1 MENKK
6 RSDSF
11 SKRQKENSNKIWK
24 IIKKLILEICEQNKN
39 ELNPYIEYQVENLS
53 IFAKDKSPKNVKDY
67 YYVNSYL
74 KENFQ
79 KLAQQLGFN
88 LNEQIL
94 KSFSDQTDEANENNY
109 SNQEEK
115 NTIQEQLYNQMV
127 YLGSNDASIHFSK
140 DSRFVLKGIPQSQ
153 FNTFLREVNEVCF
166 SSIYTKQHL
175 LSVRIFGLF
184 QIESEEVHDQSLE
197 LPYNYFILME
207 NILYDWDF
215 EQNQIKS
222 IYDLKG
228 SNVGRQ
234 YEGIESSDNEDN
246 QEQQKSQ
253 YDSPKGNK
261 DQKNHVH
268 FGKDNDLKNKEC
280 DKNILKCL
288 PQQLKQE
295 IIQQLKEECLH
306 YQSLNLMDY
315 SLMVVIGENSQKQPD
330 KKSQQV
336 TQNKFRNITI
346 NEYIVSIGL
355 IDYLC
360 QFSFRKSLENT
371 FKSFFCSNSDQISC
385 VEPDVYYERI
395 VKYATQEL
403 FAISQN

>member
-11 SKRQKENSNKIWK
+11 YKRQKENQLKIWQ
-24 IIKKLILEICEQNKN
+24 IIKKLILQICEQNKS
-39 ELNPYIEYQVENLS
+39 ELNSYIEYQVENLS

-67 YYVNSYL
+67 YNVNSYL
-74 KENFQ
+74 KDNFQ

-94 KSFSDQTDEANENNY
+94 KSFSEQSDEVKDNEA
-109 SNQEEK
+109 STQDK
-115 NTIQEQLYNQMV
+115 KISIQEQLYNQMV

-153 FNTFLREVNEVCF
+153 FNTFLREVNEVCL

-184 QIESEEVHDQSLE
+184 QIESEEIRDQSLE

-228 SNVGRQ
+228 SSVGRQ
-234 YEGIESSDNEDN
+234 YEHIESSDNEDI
-246 QEQQKSQ
+246 QEQPKSQ
-253 YDSPKGNK
+253 NDSPKGNK
-261 DQKNHVH
+261 DQKFHVF
-268 FGKDNDLKNKEC
+268 FGKDNDFKNKES
-280 DKNILKCL
+280 DRNILKSL

-295 IIQQLKEECLH
+295 IIQQLKEECHH
-306 YQSLNLMDY
+306 YESLNLMDY
-315 SLMVVIGENSQKQPD
+315 SLMVVIGQNIQKQSD
-330 KKSQQV
+330 KKSQYE
-336 TQNKFRNITI
+336 TQNKFRNIQI
-346 NEYIVSIGL
+346 NEYVVSL
-355 IDYLC
+355 AVIDYLC
-360 QFSFRKSLENT
+360 QFNFRKSLEST
-371 FKSFFCSNSDQISC
+371 FKSFFCSNPNQISC
-385 VEPDVYYERI
+385 VEPDIYYERI
-395 VKYATQEL
+395 VKYATQEI
-403 FAISQN
+403 FTISQN